1 MSSVFTK
8 IIEGELPAYKVY
20 EDEKVISFLAL
31 DQINMGH
38 CLVVPKKE
46 VDHFFDIED
55 ELYKHLFLT
64 AKTIA
69 AAIKSVTD
77 CVRVGVAIQGFE
89 VAHTHIHLIPV
100 SKPAEFDFKNQKTR
114 PAEDMEIYQKKIKD
128 ALSKAGV
135 K

>member
-8 IIEGELPAYKVY
+8 IIDGELPAYKVY
-20 EDEKVISFLAL
+20 EDEKVVSFLAL

-38 CLVVPKKE
+38 CLLVPKKE

-55 ELYKHLFLT
+55 ELYSHLFLT
-64 AKTIA
+64 AKKIA
-69 AAIKSVTD
+69 KAIKSTTD

-100 SKPAEFDFKNQKTR
+100 SAPAEFDFKNQKTR
-114 PAEDMEIYQKKIKD
+114 PAEDMLLFQKKIIN
-128 ALSKAGV
+128 ALERS
-135 K
+135 

>member
-20 EDEKVISFLAL
+20 EDDKVISFLAL

-55 ELYKHLFLT
+55 GLYKHLFLT
-64 AKTIA
+64 AKKVA
-69 AAIKSVTD
+69 KAIKSVTD
-77 CVRVGVAIQGFE
+77 CVRVGFAIQGFE

-100 SKPAEFDFKNQKTR
+100 STPAEFDFKNQKAR
-114 PAEDMEIYQKKIKD
+114 PAKDMKVYQDKIVK
-128 ALSKAGV
+128 ALSEAGEQ
-135 K
+135 

>member
-8 IIEGELPAYKVY
+8 IIQGELPAYKVY

-46 VDHFFDIED
+46 VDHFFDIDD

-64 AKTIA
+64 AKKIA
-69 AAIKSVTD
+69 RAIKSVTD
-77 CVRVGVAIQGFE
+77 CVRVGFAIQGFE

-100 SKPAEFDFKNQKTR
+100 SSPAEFDFKRQKNR
-114 PAEDMEIYQKKIKD
+114 PAEDMKIYQAKIKA
-128 ALSKAGV
+128 ALLEV
-135 K
+135 DE